1 MQPEQQEAVRRWGAA
16 AVLLL
21 LAACARETAA
31 PAPAASFRWSTGG
44 KTYACVVTDADVGGV
59 TLQTL
64 TVAAPGGT
72 YRRPPTGEFLN
83 ALFLDLPEAGD
94 ERLLVTQW
102 TSGANTYDVEV
113 YRVAGGRVTSVLTT
127 VTATTEL
134 ALLDVNDDGTLDLV
148 VPERGA
154 EGGMAPATRVAYL
167 WRGASF
173 ERMAPVDVTAP
184 AAPDTSAA
192 SLRSP
197 ARP

>member
-1 MQPEQQEAVRRWGAA
+1 MRYALAIAVG
-16 AVLLL
+16 LL
-21 LAACARETAA
+21 LAACARETAVPA

-44 KTYACVVTDADVGGV
+44 KTYACVVSDADVGGV

-64 TVAAPGGT
+64 SIAAPGGT
-72 YRRPPTGEFLN
+72 YRRPVTGELLN
-83 ALFLDLPEAGD
+83 ALFFDLPD

-113 YRVAGGRVTSVLTT
+113 YRIAGGRVTTVLAT

-154 EGGMAPATRVAYL
+154 EGGIAPATRVAYL
-167 WRGASF
+167 WRGSAF
-173 ERMAPVDVTAP
+173 ERVAPVDV
-184 AAPDTSAA
+184 SA
-192 SLRSP
+192 LR
-197 ARP
+197 